1 MKKFLAIFIS
11 IISLVMVSCGSPIE
25 INEPE
30 VMQEIQLTINN
41 GYVTNDSLKQVKI
54 SFFYIGEVYICT
66 YIDCHYDSI
75 ISINN
80 TNYIA
85 ITDDNLFDITFIQDL
100 DTIESKYYD
109 VKFNLVDVIDDIHYY
124 DFEVTDK
131 QNNIKYTC
139 DNFCIQKLEKIIL
152 NEQY

>member
-1 MKKFLAIFIS
+1 MKKFLAIFIT

-30 VMQEIQLTINN
+30 VMQEIPVNIHV
-41 GYVTNDSLKQVKI
+41 GDVKNDSLKQVNI
-54 SFFYIGEVYICT
+54 IFLYQGGVIQINVNCQ
-66 YIDCHYDSI
+66 YDSI
-75 ISINN
+75 ICANDN
-80 TNYIA
+80 NYIT
-85 ITDDNLFDITFIQDL
+85 ISDNLEIYDITIIKDYI
-100 DTIESKYYD
+100 DETTGYD
-109 VKFNLVDVIDDIHYY
+109 AKFNLVDVIDDIHYY

-139 DNFCIQKLEKIIL
+139 NNFCIQKLEKIIL